1 MNKSIKVKFMIL
13 LSCIIF
19 FPSVSFAHC
28 DGDDNGNCTGILVIG
43 VRPSPPSIG
52 GGPVGGLVTQID
64 RGGSYEAEDSK
75 KQEEKKKEEKKKKCL
90 SDANNTNNLC
100 IENVNRR
107 HLERFNSCVNTAWFG
122 YFLNLIS
129 GGKLSNTP
137 QLLPT
142 KTRAYK

>member
-1 MNKSIKVKFMIL
+1 MY
-13 LSCIIF
+13 
-19 FPSVSFAHC
+19 
-28 DGDDNGNCTGILVIG
+28 GDTGYR

-137 QLLPT
+137 QFCQQKQELISRFELSQC
-142 KTRAYK
+142 KTNFDFSKSLCDK